1 LWESYTIVSILQL
14 LSISLQG
21 RMLDISNITRACVVQ
36 FIRSFQ
42 SGFKKRKPK
51 KRAVFV
57 DRGLTEGQIF
67 SLSAQM
73 SAVPL
78 SRGNELLFLIRLAW
92 ARATP
97 VCSFTVVRSKF
108 RRKPL
113 LIHSLYG
120 ANRFTQGSCVFFA
133 VSHKSTNSLTF
144 ACPSECP
151 EFTPLAGLTETTA
164 ALIPRTFNPI

>member
-78 SRGNELLFLIRLAW
+78 SRGNELLFLIRL
-92 ARATP
+92 
-97 VCSFTVVRSKF
+97 V
-108 RRKPL
+108 
-113 LIHSLYG
+113 
-120 ANRFTQGSCVFFA
+120 
-133 VSHKSTNSLTF
+133 
-144 ACPSECP
+144 
-151 EFTPLAGLTETTA
+151 
-164 ALIPRTFNPI
+164 